1 MGAFNQRFEALF
13 PPRWSP
19 GLCGLL
25 RSPAIPP
32 GLSMRECGAVESAS
46 YSTACPVHSTICH
59 FSGSASH
66 CIAMRPL
73 HPGCPSLP
81 LLQVWMNVSSY
92 VLGCW
97 TSMPFDFLS
106 VPVWFLF
113 LNCCCPPFGC
123 ARRHS
128 VSTYASILSG
138 SLSSSCSWLTN
149 NVANCCPEMHYWCS
163 WLQYLWQVMSI
174 ILQWILNALCKL
186 FSDLLIWN
194 N

>member
-1 MGAFNQRFEALF
+1 MRLGVSPAATSTPMGAFNQRFEALF

-25 RSPAIPP
+25 RSPALPP

-113 LNCCCPPFGC
+113 LNCCCPSSGC
-123 ARRHS
+123 ARRCS
-128 VSTYASILSG
+128 VSTYASILARS
-138 SLSSSCSWLTN
+138 SLFLNSNILLPLHPTFLSHSSCLSQHLT
-149 NVANCCPEMHYWCS
+149 ER
-163 WLQYLWQVMSI
+163 
-174 ILQWILNALCKL
+174 
-186 FSDLLIWN
+186 SDTF
-194 N
+194 